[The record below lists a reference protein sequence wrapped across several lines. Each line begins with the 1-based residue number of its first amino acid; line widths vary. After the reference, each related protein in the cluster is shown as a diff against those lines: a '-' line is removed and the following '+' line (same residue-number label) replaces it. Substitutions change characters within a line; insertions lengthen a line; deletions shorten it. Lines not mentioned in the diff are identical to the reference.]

1 MTCWGCY
8 NLTVTRRCMG
18 HLNLISCLF
27 NFLLF
32 LVRVPLTRNTGKFSF
47 LFCVLALCSL
57 ISDHVLLY
65 YWSGEVPF
73 FLFISLYF
81 DRASNAPSQIR
92 LVSNREAD
100 WNLSLSGVQPRA
112 YFYAQRLTRFVR
124 QEIVFQ
130 ISLADSLYE
139 KFTESIN
146 FPRTKVNLKQVSI
159 NICTS
164 NNSIQSLKDQHDP
177 FDKNMY

>member
-32 LVRVPLTRNTGKFSF
+32 LVRVPLTRNTCKFSF

-100 WNLSLSGVQPRA
+100 WNLSGVQPRE

-177 FDKNMY
+177 FDKYMY

>member
-32 LVRVPLTRNTGKFSF
+32 LVRVPLTRNTCKFSF

-65 YWSGEVPF
+65 YGSGEVCL
-73 FLFISLYF
+73 LFISLYF

-92 LVSNREAD
+92 LLNRREAD
-100 WNLSLSGVQPRA
+100 WNLSLSGVQLGT

-146 FPRTKVNLKQVSI
+146 FPRTKVNLKQAVPSI
-159 NICTS
+159 FVPQTTAFKI
-164 NNSIQSLKDQHDP
+164 
-177 FDKNMY
+177 

>member
-32 LVRVPLTRNTGKFSF
+32 LVRVPLTRNTCKFSF

-177 FDKNMY
+177 FDKYMY

>member
-1 MTCWGCY
+1 MTCWGCC

-32 LVRVPLTRNTGKFSF
+32 LVRVPLTRNTCKFSF

-177 FDKNMY
+177 FDKYMY

>member
-18 HLNLISCLF
+18 HLNLTSCSF
-27 NFLLF
+27 NFVLF
-32 LVRVPLTRNTGKFSF
+32 LVRVPLTRNTCKFIF

-57 ISDHVLLY
+57 ISDHALLY
-65 YWSGEVPF
+65 YGSGEVR
-73 FLFISLYF
+73 FLFISLCF

-100 WNLSLSGVQPRA
+100 WNLSLSGVQLRA
-112 YFYAQRLTRFVR
+112 YFNAQRLTRFVR

-130 ISLADSLYE
+130 ISLGDSLYE

-146 FPRTKVNLKQVSI
+146 FQNQRKSQ
-159 NICTS
+159 TS
-164 NNSIQSLKDQHDP
+164 
-177 FDKNMY
+177 FY

>member
-32 LVRVPLTRNTGKFSF
+32 LVRVPLTRNTCKFSF

-146 FPRTKVNLKQVSI
+146 FPRTKVNLKQAVLSI
-159 NICTS
+159 FV
-164 NNSIQSLKDQHDP
+164 L
-177 FDKNMY
+177 

>member
-32 LVRVPLTRNTGKFSF
+32 LVRVPLTRNTCKFSF

-100 WNLSLSGVQPRA
+100 WNLSGVQPRA

-177 FDKNMY
+177 FDKYMY

>member
-18 HLNLISCLF
+18 HWNLTSCSF

-32 LVRVPLTRNTGKFSF
+32 LVRVPLTRNTCKFIF
-47 LFCVLALCSL
+47 LFCVLALRSL
-57 ISDHVLLY
+57 ISDHALLY
-65 YWSGEVPF
+65 YGSGEVR

-81 DRASNAPSQIR
+81 DRASDAPSQIR

-100 WNLSLSGVQPRA
+100 WKLSLSGVQLRA
-112 YFYAQRLTRFVR
+112 YFNAQRLTRFVR

-146 FPRTKVNLKQVSI
+146 FQNQRKSQ
-159 NICTS
+159 TS
-164 NNSIQSLKDQHDP
+164 
-177 FDKNMY
+177 FY

>member
-18 HLNLISCLF
+18 HLNLTSCSF

-32 LVRVPLTRNTGKFSF
+32 LVRVPLTRNTCKFIF

-57 ISDHVLLY
+57 ISDHALLY
-65 YWSGEVPF
+65 YGSGEVR

-100 WNLSLSGVQPRA
+100 WNLSLSSVQLRA
-112 YFYAQRLTRFVR
+112 YFNAQRLTRFVR

-130 ISLADSLYE
+130 ISLGDSLYE

-146 FPRTKVNLKQVSI
+146 FQNQRKSQ
-159 NICTS
+159 TS
-164 NNSIQSLKDQHDP
+164 
-177 FDKNMY
+177 FY